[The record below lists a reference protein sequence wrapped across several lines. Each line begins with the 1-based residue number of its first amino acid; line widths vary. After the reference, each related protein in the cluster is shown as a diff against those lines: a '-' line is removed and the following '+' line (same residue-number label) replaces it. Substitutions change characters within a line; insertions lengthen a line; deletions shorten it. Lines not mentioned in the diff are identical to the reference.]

1 MRHVVASQ
9 FINNDLPGLASM
21 FIQKSFKEL
30 PFPGIYVL
38 DEDGQVIEKFFNRSL
53 AIRSSAGNIL
63 NSALGEIL
71 LPEDDPAVDFIN
83 DQIEFTAFLADPEL
97 QLEVRSTLYV
107 RFEVTEGLHIYAD
120 PLPRGFIATTVSV
133 ADSAGLI
140 VGEASQSIRP
150 RR

>member
-1 MRHVVASQ
+1 
-9 FINNDLPGLASM
+9 M
-21 FIQKSFKEL
+21 FIQKPFKEL

-38 DEDGQVIEKFFNRSL
+38 DEDGQVIEKFFNRSF

-97 QLEVRSTLYV
+97 QLEYV
-107 RFEVTEGLHIYAD
+107 ALFMYALRLPRVCISMLAHFPEGLLR
-120 PLPRGFIATTVSV
+120 PLSRWPTELA
-133 ADSAGLI
+133 
-140 VGEASQSIRP
+140 
-150 RR
+150 